1 MSKIKIYLPIA
12 LAIVLASGLYLGYKM
27 NTGQSESG
35 QILRLGKEK
44 GKVSSVLDY
53 VKKDYVDSVKP
64 EKLESKAIKEIL
76 SDLDPHSQ
84 YIPADDFKDVN
95 DPLKGNFEG
104 IGVQFRIEKDTV
116 MIIRAISGGPSEKVG
131 IRGGDR
137 IVTIE
142 GDTVAGVGIS
152 NDEIINRLKGEKGTK
167 VKVGIFRRGVD
178 DLVHFTITRDVIPTY
193 SVDISFMPTDSTGY
207 IKLSKFSATSYKEV
221 KKAMS
226 KLIDR
231 GMSDLILDLRS
242 NAGGYLQSAIKLA
255 DEFLKDGELI
265 VYTEGRNR
273 PKQHAYAT
281 GTGAFKEKDLVILI
295 DEGSASA
302 SEILAGAVQDN
313 DRGLIVGRRSF
324 GKGLVQEQ
332 KRLNDGSAVRL
343 TVARYHTP
351 TGRCIQ
357 RPYEEDRKE
366 YYHDIYDRWKNG
378 ELESAD
384 SIRFNDSLKYQTP
397 GGRTVYGGGGIMP
410 DIFVSIEEERT
421 NDYIGNLM
429 QKGIFYQF
437 AFDYADRNRQA
448 LKDYDSARRYIENFT
463 VDAELLDKFFERAE
477 EKGVPKNEEL
487 YEESLPDIKNL
498 LKALIG
504 RNIFDNEGFY
514 PIYLK
519 TDSIFQKALEALKK
533 DDKIVLGEKASE

>member
-12 LAIVLASGLYLGYKM
+12 IAIVLAAGICLGYNMK
-27 NTGQSESG
+27 TGQSDSG
-35 QILRLGKEK
+35 QILRLGRGKS
-44 GKVSSVLDY
+44 KVSTVLDY
-53 VKKDYVDSVKP
+53 VKKDYVDSVKTS
-64 EKLESKAIKEIL
+64 KLETKAIKEIL

-84 YIPADDFKDVN
+84 YIASEEFNDVN

-167 VKVGIFRRGVD
+167 VQVGIFRRGVD

-221 KKAMS
+221 KKALT
-226 KLIDR
+226 KLNDR
-231 GMSDLILDLRS
+231 GMNNLILDLRS
-242 NAGGYLQSAIKLA
+242 NAGGYLQSAIKLT
-255 DEFLKDGELI
+255 DEFLKDEQLI

-273 PKQHAYAT
+273 PKKHAYAT
-281 GTGAFKEKDLVILI
+281 GKGAFEEQDLVILI

-313 DRGLIVGRRSF
+313 DRGLIIGRRSF

-332 KRLNDGSAVRL
+332 KRLKDGSAVRL

-378 ELESAD
+378 ELESPD

-397 GGRTVYGGGGIMP
+397 AGRTVYGGGGIMP

-421 NDYIGNLM
+421 NDYIGDLM
-429 QKGIFYQF
+429 QKGVFYRF
-437 AFDYADRNRQA
+437 AFDYADRNRQK
-448 LKDYDSARRYIENFT
+448 LKEYDSAQDYIKEFT
-463 VDAELLDKFFERAE
+463 VDAELLEKFFQNAKES
-477 EKGVPKNEEL
+477 GVPKNDQL
-487 YEESLPDIKNL
+487 YEESLPEIKNL

-514 PIYLK
+514 PVYLK
-519 TDSIFQKALEALKK
+519 TDSIFQKALRTVQKDVEAVMKK
-533 DDKIVLGEKASE
+533 KAS